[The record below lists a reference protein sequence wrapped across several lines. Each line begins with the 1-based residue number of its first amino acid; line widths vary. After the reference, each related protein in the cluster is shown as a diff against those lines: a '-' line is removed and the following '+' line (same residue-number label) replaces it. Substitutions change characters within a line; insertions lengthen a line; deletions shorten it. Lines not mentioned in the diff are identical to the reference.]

1 MKCVCEVCQVRQVCQ
16 KSFLREYNKKR
27 HELAVH
33 SFKPTEG
40 VPFQSDCRMEKWAG
54 EESLD
59 ALTSSKSA
67 TEMEQE
73 SDEDES
79 SSNESSSD
87 ESPDDNSSTEEE
99 SDEDDAYN
107 NHDKIIGQLIIEE
120 AGEDKKY
127 LEAFHLI
134 LNTSFHLRKSNLYR
148 AVQNAKEH
156 YENLWEMRNDE
167 KLIKAIQLRSG
178 FINQLVTMCL
188 EDNQE

>member
-1 MKCVCEVCQVRQVCQ
+1 MYNCDVCQ
-16 KSFLREYNKKR
+16 KSFLRKYNKKR

-33 SFKPTEG
+33 SLKPTEG
-40 VPFQSDCRMEKWAG
+40 VQFRSDCRMEKWDG

-67 TEMEQE
+67 AETEQE
-73 SDEDES
+73 SDED
-79 SSNESSSD
+79 ESSSD

-99 SDEDDAYN
+99 SDEDDTYN

-127 LEAFHLI
+127 LQAFHGI

-148 AVQNAKEH
+148 AIQNAKEH

-178 FINQLVTMCL
+178 FINQLVEICL